1 MMNFKKVAL
10 KVLLILSS
18 SLLFFS
24 NAYMSRTQKG
34 RRLDFRIERQ
44 RAQSK
49 GIVVG
54 KAD

>member
-1 MMNFKKVAL
+1 MDLKKIAL
-10 KVLLILSS
+10 KTILILSS

-24 NAYMSRTQKG
+24 NAYMNRTQQG
-34 RRLDFRIERQ
+34 RRFDFRIERQ

-49 GIVVG
+49 GIDVG